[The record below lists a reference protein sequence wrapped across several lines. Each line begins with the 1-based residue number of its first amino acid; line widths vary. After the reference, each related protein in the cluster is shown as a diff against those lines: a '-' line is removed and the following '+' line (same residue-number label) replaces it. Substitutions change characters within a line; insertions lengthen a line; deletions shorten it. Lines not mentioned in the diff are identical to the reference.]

1 MLTFEESGM
10 KFSFEEDSSFYIEK
24 SKLYEALRGKGISV
38 VECLT
43 LKELRRGVYV
53 LFIEAKTSAPNP
65 KSHEGMAFNQF
76 IGEIAKKF
84 LDSLL
89 ICSAIHSEVQSVSG
103 SIVLGKELQ
112 RHLYSQPKIQFI
124 LIIKNHQKEW
134 CNSVQEA
141 LQKRLHALLKI
152 WKAEVLVL
160 NEEQAR
166 IFHLCQS

>member
-10 KFSFEEDSSFYIEK
+10 KFSFEENKSFYIEK
-24 SKLYEALRGKGISV
+24 SDLYESLRGKGISV

-65 KSHEGMAFNQF
+65 NSHEF
-76 IGEIAKKF
+76 IDEIAKKF

-160 NEEQAR
+160 NEAQAR

>member
-1 MLTFEESGM
+1 M
-10 KFSFEEDSSFYIEK
+10 K
-24 SKLYEALRGKGISV
+24 L
-38 VECLT
+38 
-43 LKELRRGVYV
+43 
-53 LFIEAKTSAPNP
+53 P
-65 KSHEGMAFNQF
+65 KN
-76 IGEIAKKF
+76 F

-160 NEEQAR
+160 NEAQAR